1 VDSVTQASEGSQSGM
16 HVERMSGLD
25 AAFLAL
31 ETPTT
36 HMCVSVLIVLEL
48 PEGAAGAQAPG
59 AHFDRIR
66 QVVSDRLHLVP
77 ALRRRVVHVP
87 FGLNHPVWVE
97 DPGFDL
103 DFHLRRASLPSP
115 GGPNELAAFVAD
127 VVSRPLEPNRPLWE
141 MHVVEGLGPGHLAVL
156 AKLHHA
162 VIDGV
167 SGMEVMTT
175 FLDLGPTTGIVS
187 PPDRPGHTVRVPSDP
202 ELLVWAV
209 PALIRQPQR
218 ALGALYTTLGA
229 LRGLVERNR
238 RLRKEDVDPPPGP
251 FRAPRTSLNGAISSH
266 RRFAFLQVPLEE
278 VRAVKR
284 TFGGTVNDVVLAAV
298 AGALRRLLAERGER
312 LGESLVAM
320 VPISMRVASPMA
332 TSGGNGGVRALGN
345 KVTSMLVS
353 LGTSIADPVER
364 LGAIARGTRLARE
377 QARLFSEELIE
388 GWTQLTLPALSSR
401 VARLAGNLRL
411 FDHLPPLFNV
421 IVSNATG
428 PTIPLWCA
436 GAKLVAVYPAGPIAE
451 GVGLNVTVISY
462 MGTLYIGLIGCRELV
477 PEVKH
482 LALLLADS
490 VSELV
495 KAARRNVGCT
505 A

>member
-1 VDSVTQASEGSQSGM
+1 M
-16 HVERMSGLD
+16 ERMSGLD

-48 PEGAAGAQAPG
+48 PEGADGAQAPG

-77 ALRRRVVHVP
+77 GLRRRALHVP
-87 FGLNHPVWVE
+87 FGLGHPVWVE

-141 MHVVEGLGPGHLAVL
+141 IHVVEGLGPGHLAVL

-162 VIDGV
+162 MIDGI
-167 SGMEVMTT
+167 SGLEIMAT
-175 FLDLGPTTGIVS
+175 FLDPGPMTSAVPS
-187 PPDRPGHTVRVPSDP
+187 PNRLAHMLRVPSGP
-202 ELLVWAV
+202 ELLAWAV
-209 PALIRQPQR
+209 PALVRQPQR
-218 ALGALYTTLGA
+218 ALGAFHTTLGA
-229 LRGLVERNR
+229 VRGLVEHNR
-238 RLRKEDVDPPPGP
+238 RLRKEDIDPPPAP

-284 TFGGTVNDVVLAAV
+284 TFGGTVNDVVLATV
-298 AGALRRLLAERGER
+298 AGALRRLLAERGEQ
-312 LGESLVAM
+312 LGDSLVAM
-320 VPISMRVASPMA
+320 VPISLRVESPMA
-332 TSGGNGGVRALGN
+332 MSRGNGGVPALGN

-364 LGAIARGTRLARE
+364 LGTIVRGTRLAKE
-377 QARLFSEELIE
+377 QARLFSEGFVE
-388 GWTQLTLPALSSR
+388 GWAQLMLPALSTR
-401 VARLAGNLRL
+401 AARLAGNLRL
-411 FDHLPPLFNV
+411 FDYLPPLFNV
-421 IVSNATG
+421 TVSNVTG

-462 MGTLYIGLIGCRELV
+462 MGTLYIGLVGCRELV
-477 PEVKH
+477 PEVEH
-482 LALLLADS
+482 LALLLSDS

-495 KAARRNVGCT
+495 KAARRNEEYT